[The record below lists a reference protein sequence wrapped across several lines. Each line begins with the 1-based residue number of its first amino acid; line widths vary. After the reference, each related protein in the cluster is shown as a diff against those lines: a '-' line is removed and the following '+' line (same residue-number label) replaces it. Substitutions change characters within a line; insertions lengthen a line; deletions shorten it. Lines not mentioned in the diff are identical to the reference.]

1 MNITISGRH
10 MSVTEPIRE
19 YVTSKLPRVGRLLDS
34 EEFGVDVVVSHDR
47 NPSIPNHNHI
57 EITGV
62 FRGFTVRVE
71 EAAPDM
77 YEAIDLAVERF
88 ESQLRTLKSRLIS
101 RRHPRGTAAMP
112 VGVAFGAVEESI
124 GTADGSEAVEGATGA
139 DKEIGPLGTVVR
151 HKSVPEAAMS
161 QDEAIL
167 QLEML
172 GHDFFVFR
180 HIDSGDT
187 AVVYRRDA
195 GDYGMIRMGQGPL
208 TEVGA

>member
-19 YVTSKLPRVGRLLDS
+19 YITTKLPRVGRLLDS

-101 RRHPRGTAAMP
+101 RRHPRGAAAMP
-112 VGVAFGAVEESI
+112 VGIAFNAVPVASDTDAE
-124 GTADGSEAVEGATGA
+124 GSTSDLEVS
-139 DKEIGPLGTVVR
+139 PLGTVVR

-180 HIDSGDT
+180 HVDSGDT

-208 TEVGA
+208 PEVSA

>member
-1 MNITISGRH
+1 
-10 MSVTEPIRE
+10 MSVSEPIRD

-34 EEFGVDVVVSHDR
+34 EDFDVDVVISHDR

-62 FRGFTVRVE
+62 FRGYVVRVE

-77 YEAIDLAVERF
+77 YEAIDLAAERF

-101 RRHPRGTAAMP
+101 RRHARGTVGAPVADAADL
-112 VGVAFGAVEESI
+112 VEDTPEHE
-124 GTADGSEAVEGATGA
+124 ADEFA
-139 DKEIGPLGTVVR
+139 PLGTVVR
-151 HKSVPEAAMS
+151 NKSVAGTPMS

-180 HIDSGDT
+180 HDESGET

-195 GDYGMIRMGQGPL
+195 GDYGMIRMGNDPG
-208 TEVGA
+208 TGV